1 MKYIIGIT
9 GGSGS
14 GKTTVFDA
22 FRKKGVE
29 VVDGDKVARLIME
42 PGQECLE
49 ETVLAFG
56 NEILDEDGRLKRREL
71 AKIVFSNSEK
81 LETLNK
87 ITHKYITQYF
97 LDRVKHSSSDIVG
110 IDGAALFESGIDK
123 LCDSLI
129 GVVSDE
135 EIRVE
140 RIMKRD
146 GISERDARMRI
157 NSQKNNQFYIE
168 NCDFLVYNNNEEEK
182 IPEMIEEV
190 LGKLVSEKERKK
202 RKHI

>member
-14 GKTTVFDA
+14 GKTTVSDA